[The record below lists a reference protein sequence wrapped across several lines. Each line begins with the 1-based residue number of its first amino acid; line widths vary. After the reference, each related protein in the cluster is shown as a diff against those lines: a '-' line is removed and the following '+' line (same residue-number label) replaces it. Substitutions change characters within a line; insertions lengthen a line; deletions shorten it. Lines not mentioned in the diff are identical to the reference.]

1 MEKKRCTKCLVEK
14 DVTDFGVYSK
24 KTGKLRA
31 ECKPCN
37 VLRACRYVAD
47 NKQKA
52 YETKLKRI
60 NKDRQAYL
68 QKRKEYYRTNITKT
82 QEYTDKNKAA
92 FLYRGAKQRA
102 KQQNLEFDLVEFPSI
117 PKLCPVFLCPFNLS
131 ARKKP
136 DLYSPTLD
144 RIDSNKGYINHNV
157 RVISHRANVIK
168 NDASKQEIK
177 KLIDWI
183 KQPKSV
189 AILNDDIVKQ
199 KITRM
204 LTDAKYRAK
213 CKNISFSITSK
224 DIIKIA
230 SERCPVFD
238 IPIAWDN
245 KGKRCEASPSIE
257 RIDSSKGYEL
267 GNVAIISWRANRI
280 KKDATLSELEAI
292 YERAFA

>member
-14 DVTDFGVYSK
+14 DVIDFGVYSK

-37 VLRACRYVAD
+37 VLRASNYAAE
-47 NKQKA
+47 NKQKT

-60 NKDRQAYL
+60 NKNREAYL
-68 QKRKEYYRTNITKT
+68 QKCKEYYYANITKIRD
-82 QEYTDKNKAA
+82 YVDRNKSA
-92 FLYRGAKQRA
+92 FLYRGAKRRA
-102 KQQNLEFDLVEFPSI
+102 KQQNLEFELVEFPNI
-117 PKLCPVFLCPFNLS
+117 PELCPIFLCPFNLS
-131 ARKKP
+131 ARNKS

-144 RIDSNKGYINHNV
+144 RIDNSKGYINNNV

-183 KQPKSV
+183 KQPKLV
-189 AILNDDIVKQ
+189 TILNNDNVKE

-204 LTDAKYRAK
+204 LADAKYRAK
-213 CKNISFSITSK
+213 RKKISFSITIK
-224 DIIKIA
+224 DIMEIA

-238 IPIAWDN
+238 IPIAWHN

-257 RIDSSKGYEL
+257 RVDSNKGYEP

-280 KKDATLSELEAI
+280 KKDATLAELENI
-292 YERAFA
+292 YERGF